1 MQTGKPNQEMTLFD
15 SLCAASSLQLNADV
29 ATPLTLDHH
38 LYHHL
43 RAQWIKKPLQE
54 HPYIKLLKLLTHLD
68 YPRLRYNSQTPTP
81 RVHIIAIEDTVCQ
94 SCLMGVRLL
103 KKLGLKYWNLIPVK
117 MRMHTA
123 NNNQITILVAA
134 ILNIV
139 GKYQGRIQHTTK
151 QIVYVTDKSDKFYL
165 SFQACADLGMMSPTF
180 PTIGE
185 TTPPHTTT
193 SGKSNRL
200 NMDNSIDSQSNS
212 TYINPA

>member
-1 MQTGKPNQEMTLFD
+1 
-15 SLCAASSLQLNADV
+15 
-29 ATPLTLDHH
+29 
-38 LYHHL
+38 
-43 RAQWIKKPLQE
+43 
-54 HPYIKLLKLLTHLD
+54 
-68 YPRLRYNSQTPTP
+68 
-81 RVHIIAIEDTVCQ
+81 
-94 SCLMGVRLL
+94 
-103 KKLGLKYWNLIPVK
+103 

-165 SFQACADLGMMSPTF
+165 SFQACADLGMISPTF

-185 TTPPHTTT
+185 ITPPHTTT

-200 NMDNSIDSQSNS
+200 NMDNSIDFQSNS